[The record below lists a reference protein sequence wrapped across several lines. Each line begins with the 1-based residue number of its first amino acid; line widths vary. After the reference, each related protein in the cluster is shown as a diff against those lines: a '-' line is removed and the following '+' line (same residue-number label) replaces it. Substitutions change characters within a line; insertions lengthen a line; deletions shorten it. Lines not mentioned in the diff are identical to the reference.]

1 MNKEPELFDHVAV
14 NLDFQRVTP
23 ELVEQYQV
31 IAPATLGHLHNIRF
45 MDPGI
50 RPVQDDVR
58 LIGPAFTVRTHGMD
72 SSATRLIEQNAR
84 PGDVIVVDRGGDH
97 RHATIGEFRVLK
109 LRSLGLAGWIVDGAA
124 TDVVELRK
132 IGWPVYSRTISALVA
147 KPIGVEG
154 SVGFPVQCGGVIV
167 NPGDL
172 ILADANGVAVLS
184 EAEARKHLAHGLEV
198 AEREIRMR
206 KEYGVDY

>member
-1 MNKEPELFDHVAV
+1 MFDHVAV
-14 NLDFQRVTP
+14 NLDFKRVD
-23 ELVEQYQV
+23 EDLVRHYRG

-50 RPVQDDVR
+50 RPVQDEVT
-58 LIGPAFTVRTHGMD
+58 LVGPAFTVRTHGMD
-72 SSATRLIEQNAR
+72 SSATRLIEKNAR
-84 PGDVIVVDRGGDH
+84 PGDVIVVDRGGDD

-109 LRSLGLAGWIVDGAA
+109 LRSLGIAGWIVDGAA

-154 SVGFPVQCGGVIV
+154 SIGYPVQCGGVIV
-167 NPGDL
+167 NSGDL

-184 EAEARKHLAHGLEV
+184 EEEARKHLAHGLEV
-198 AEREIRMR
+198 AQREIRMR
-206 KEYGVDY
+206 EEYGVEY